1 VRRAADGSLALVAAL
16 RELGG
21 DLAAAL
27 PADAPGVGGTGAG
40 SGFDPGTSNGF
51 DPAAP
56 GPAQVAAA
64 GPRAAGHELEY
75 ELLVEMIREGAAL
88 HYGTP
93 CCLAP
98 ADPDLALLLGDQLYA
113 LGLARLT
120 ELGDLDA
127 VAELADLISLVAAAE
142 AAASPALTAAVWAA
156 GARAIGWGTDPGYE
170 QAKRLARAG
179 APEAVSALRAAARVT
194 GS

>member
-1 VRRAADGSLALVAAL
+1 MRSAADGSLALAAAL
-16 RELGG
+16 RGGGG

-27 PADAPGVGGTGAG
+27 RTDPVFPAD
-40 SGFDPGTSNGF
+40 F

-64 GPRAAGHELEY
+64 GPRAAGHGADY
-75 ELLVEMIREGAAL
+75 ELLVEMVSEGAAL
-88 HYGTP
+88 HYGVSR
-93 CCLAP
+93 CLAP

-113 LGLARLT
+113 IGLARLT

-142 AAASPALTAAVWAA
+142 AAASPDLAAAVWAA
-156 GARAIGWGTDPGYE
+156 GARAIGWGTSPGHE
-170 QAKRLARAG
+170 RAKRLAREGSPDA
-179 APEAVSALRAAARVT
+179 ACALRAAAGHP

>member
-1 VRRAADGSLALVAAL
+1 VRSAADGSLALVAAL

-27 PADAPGVGGTGAG
+27 PADAPVVVATGAG
-40 SGFDPGTSNGF
+40 SDGSANGF
-51 DPAAP
+51 EPAAP

-64 GPRAAGHELEY
+64 GPRAAGHELDY

-93 CCLAP
+93 RCLAP

-113 LGLARLT
+113 LGLARLA

-156 GARAIGWGTDPGYE
+156 GARAIGWGTNPGYE
-170 QAKRLARAG
+170 RAKRLARRG
-179 APEAVSALRAAARVT
+179 APEAVSALQAVARVT

>member
-1 VRRAADGSLALVAAL
+1 MRSAADGSLALAAAL
-16 RELGG
+16 HEAGG
-21 DLAAAL
+21 ELAAAL
-27 PADAPGVGGTGAG
+27 SAVAVAGPGASLCDAGTANG
-40 SGFDPGTSNGF
+40 S

-88 HYGTP
+88 HYGVP
-93 CCLAP
+93 RCLAP

-113 LGLARLT
+113 LGLARLA
-120 ELGDLDA
+120 ELEDLDA

-156 GARAIGWGTDPGYE
+156 GARAIGWGTDSDYE
-170 QAKRLARAG
+170 QAKRLAREG
-179 APEAVSALRAAARVT
+179 APEAASALLAAARDP